1 MSTDVYGR
9 EVKRQPGDNYL
20 NHSKGIRSWLLT
32 LDHKRIGIMYMIVV
46 LSAFLLG
53 GIFALMVRTEL
64 ISPGAVLPVGDRAA
78 DGAMTDAGMDFYNHM
93 FTLHGAVMVF
103 MFIIPAIPAILGNLI
118 LPLMLGAK
126 DVAFPRLNLLSWYC
140 YMGGG
145 ALFVYVLGKGVLNAM
160 FPEIGPFT
168 PDFPGLSLFG
178 WQLIPAF
185 EFFGWWTEPG
195 LAGFWGGGGLDT
207 GWTFYTPYSTDT
219 ATAVTAAVLG
229 AFILGFSSI
238 LTGVNFIATIHM
250 LRAPGQ
256 GWYRLPLFLWAL
268 YATSII
274 QILATPVLAITLLLL
289 IAERTL
295 RVGIFDSSLGG
306 DPVLFQH
313 FFWFYSHPAVYIMI
327 LPAFGVISEVIA
339 AFSRK
344 HIFGYKFIAF
354 SSVAIALLGFLVW
367 GHHMFVS
374 GQSPVTNAIFSLLT
388 FSVAVP
394 SAIKVFNWV
403 TTMYKGAIRL
413 DTPMLYAIGFLGMFL
428 IGGLTGLFLGSLGTD
443 VHLHDTYFI
452 VAHFHFVM
460 VGSMMFAFLAGMYY
474 WWPKI
479 FGKMY
484 CEWAGRMGAV
494 IVFIGFITTFYIQF
508 VAGSQG
514 MPRRYATY
522 PEMFWTHHF
531 VSTIGAYILGFGLF
545 WVLGTWVHSL
555 VKGRAA
561 PANPWGHNSLEWH
574 TNSPPPHENFAV
586 TPQGSDPY
594 HFDQWHYDPELDTY
608 VLEPT
613 EDQPAPAPGAPR
625 TPTTA

>member
-1 MSTDVYGR
+1 MSSIPNNVPTDVYGR
-9 EVKRQPGDNYL
+9 EVKRQPGDHYL
-20 NHSKGIRSWLLT
+20 NHGKGIKSWLLT

-46 LSAFLLG
+46 LTAFLLG
-53 GIFALMVRTEL
+53 GIFALLLRTEL
-64 ISPGAVLPVGDRAA
+64 ISPGLTLGPVLGLNEDE
-78 DGAMTDAGMDFYNHM
+78 TFDFYNHM

-103 MFIIPAIPAILGNLI
+103 LFIIPAVPAILGNFV

-126 DVAFPRLNLLSWYC
+126 DVAFPRLNLLSWYF
-140 YMGGG
+140 YMAG
-145 ALFVYVLGKGVLNAM
+145 LVFFVWVLLSGVLSSA
-160 FPEIGPFT
+160 G
-168 PDFPGLSLFG
+168 
-178 WQLIPAF
+178 LIPDS
-185 EFFGWWTEPG
+185 W
-195 LAGFWGGGGLDT
+195 GFGLDT

-219 ATAVTAAVLG
+219 NTAVTAAVMG

-238 LTGVNFIATIHM
+238 LTGVNFIASIHM
-250 LRAPGQ
+250 LRAPGLT
-256 GWYRLPLFLWAL
+256 WFRLPLFLWAL

-289 IAERTL
+289 IAERL
-295 RVGIFDSSLGG
+295 LQVGIFDPALGG
-306 DPVLFQH
+306 DPVLYQH

-327 LPAFGVISEVIA
+327 LPAFGIISEVIA

-354 SSVAIALLGFLVW
+354 SSVAIALLGFIVW

-374 GQSPVTNAIFSLLT
+374 GQSPVANAIFSLLT

-443 VHLHDTYFI
+443 VHLHDTYFV

-460 VGSMMFAFLAGMYY
+460 VGSMMFAFLAGMYF

-484 CEWAGRMGAV
+484 CEWAGRLGAV
-494 IVFIGFITTFYIQF
+494 VVFIGFIATFYIQF

-522 PEMFWTHHF
+522 PDMFWTHHF
-531 VSTIGAYILGFGLF
+531 VSTLGAYLLGLGLF
-545 WVLGTWVHSL
+545 WVLGTWIHSL
-555 VKGRAA
+555 VKGKAA

-574 TNSPPPHENFAV
+574 TVSPPPHENFAV
-586 TPQGSDPY
+586 TPRGSDPY
-594 HFDQWHYDPELDTY
+594 HFDDWHYDKDLDTY
-608 VLEPT
+608 VLDLKE
-613 EDQPAPAPGAPR
+613 EKPAPASDAPH
-625 TPTTA
+625 TPTTTG